1 MNKISKIV
9 ICLLAMLI
17 IDIFWINTVMKTN
30 YGVMVRKIQKTEMK
44 MNYLAGFMAYV
55 FMAIAFVQIV
65 VKYNLSLLDAFIF
78 GLSLFAVYDF
88 TTGAIFTGWNW
99 PLAYLDILW
108 GGILFA
114 TLTYIYKKL

>member
-1 MNKISKIV
+1 MNKINKII

-17 IDIFWINTVMKTN
+17 IDIFWINTVMKPN
-30 YGVMVRKIQKTEMK
+30 YNIMVKKIQKSQLN

-55 FMAIAFVQIV
+55 FMAIVFVKV
-65 VKYNLSLLDAFIF
+65 VIKYNLSLLDAFIF

-88 TTGAIFTGWNW
+88 TAGAIFTDWNW

-108 GGILFA
+108 GGILFT
-114 TLTYIYKKL
+114 TLTYIYKKI